1 MPPNDVAEGCATAH
15 EMKVGIV
22 SDVHNNVEALT
33 YALAHMRDC
42 DLVVSLG
49 DLVSDYRVDPRIVRL
64 ARDASLLGIAGN
76 HEKSILVHPGSRLR
90 YSLSDD
96 DLDYLRQLPPARE
109 LHVNGRRLRLA
120 HGSPWDDPTD
130 YRCEY
135 VREWDSQ
142 ALERAA
148 CDDSDVVLLG
158 HTHVPMAVRI
168 RSTLVLNPGSCG
180 EARSRDGALTF
191 GKLDTQ
197 AGIASVL
204 VVEAGLEPRLLLQ
217 REL

>member
-1 MPPNDVAEGCATAH
+1 
-15 EMKVGIV
+15 MKVGIV
-22 SDVHNNVEALT
+22 SDVHNNIEALN
-33 YALAHMRDC
+33 YALTHLRDC

-49 DLVSDYRVDPRIVRL
+49 DLVSDYRVDPRVVRL
-64 ARDASLLGIAGN
+64 ARDAGLLGIAGN
-76 HEKSILVHPGSRLR
+76 HEKSILMHPGSRLR
-90 YSLSDD
+90 YVLAED
-96 DLDYLRQLPPARE
+96 DLGYLRHLPAMRE
-109 LHVNGRRLRLA
+109 LHIDGRRLLLA

-135 VREWDSQ
+135 VAKWDPP

-148 CDDSDVVLLG
+148 TDDSDVVLLG

-180 EARSRDGALTF
+180 EARTRSGALTF

-197 AGIASVL
+197 SGIASVL
-204 VVEAGLEPRLLLQ
+204 VVEPGLEPRPLLHL
-217 REL
+217 EL